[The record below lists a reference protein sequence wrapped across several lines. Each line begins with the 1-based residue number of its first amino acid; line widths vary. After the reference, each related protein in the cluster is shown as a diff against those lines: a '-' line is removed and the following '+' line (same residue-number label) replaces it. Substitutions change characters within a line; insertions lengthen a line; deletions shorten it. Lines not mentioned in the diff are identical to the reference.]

1 MRLPKNFRRVLV
13 AIGGGLLILLALAG
27 FVLPLLP
34 GTVLLVAGLLL
45 WSTEFRWAR
54 QALARVRAW
63 IADRTAGQEDKGSSG
78 SRRRRE
84 GPGRTSG

>member
-45 WSTEFRWAR
+45 WSSEFRWAR
-54 QALARVRAW
+54 DLLARVRGW
-63 IADRTAGQEDKGSSG
+63 LEDRSAAIKDKRSSR

-84 GPGRTSG
+84 GPGRASG